1 MQCEKATYIAH
12 LLAPPHPALQGDSWG
27 NTQST
32 VSPLCQESTGPYLDY
47 PAQKYIEA
55 LQVKERVTALFEAAL
70 SGEVDALVMPTR
82 LCTAPKVPDDLE
94 EQKMLRKWEKD
105 RSNTAVF
112 NVTGQPSISIPTGFD
127 GGGLPTSLQLACA
140 QWEDAKALRLA
151 HAFQQRTAYHREHPA

>member
-27 NTQST
+27 NTQGS

-47 PAQKYIEA
+47 PAHLYIEA

-94 EQKMLRKWEKD
+94 EQKVLRKWEKD

-112 NVTGQPSISIPTGFD
+112 NVTGQPSISIPTGTAI
-127 GGGLPTSLQLACA
+127 GSASSATATPATMTGTPCGTLPMAVPITGSI
-140 QWEDAKALRLA
+140 
-151 HAFQQRTAYHREHPA
+151 T